1 MSLSRQYKWTLTIN
15 YLIFIFLI
23 LVHLHNQFLLAILWK
38 CQTLGSTIGTN
49 FPAFNLL
56 VNLCTVRFSLSPLYW
71 SDYINVSVS
80 KESSNLSQSTSQS
93 SPTKPSKKP
102 KGRKRSLV
110 SSSAQ
115 KNSFQVCQ
123 KNIHWHVC
131 LTFKLNFPY
140 LIFTTFQCK
149 ECMFYLIYTVH
160 ILNGIE

>member
-1 MSLSRQYKWTLTIN
+1 MNIKLDSLWTHVEAMSLSRQYKWTLTIN

-23 LVHLHNQFLLAILWK
+23 LVHLHNQFLLAILSK

-56 VNLCTVRFSLSPLYW
+56 VNLCTVRFSPNPCYW
-71 SDYINVSVS
+71 SDHINIINVSVS

-123 KNIHWHVC
+123 KKFID
-131 LTFKLNFPY
+131 
-140 LIFTTFQCK
+140 
-149 ECMFYLIYTVH
+149 MFVL
-160 ILNGIE
+160 LSN